1 MRYCRTQGFQPTA
14 LGSVLGPDR
23 PKWKQGIGC
32 TTIRSINIGKTNQ
45 VVWDVIK
52 SMLTPFSER
61 SLEFSVHP
69 IPGVLTLDD
78 SDGMSAEQI
87 DVLSVEEKKVLIS
100 HIIDRIT
107 VHFDKGNGNHRLN
120 VEWSERV
127 LDGSATSE
135 PVTEAPLLWHWG
147 THQPQRIEAVEPR
160 RDPSPTK
167 KHLRRATV
175 LATESV
181 HSVTVE

>member
-1 MRYCRTQGFQPTA
+1 M
-14 LGSVLGPDR
+14 
-23 PKWKQGIGC
+23 
-32 TTIRSINIGKTNQ
+32 IRSINIAKTDQ

-52 SMLTPFSER
+52 SMLPTIRER
-61 SLEFSVHP
+61 SLESSVHP

-78 SDGMSAEQI
+78 SDGMLPEGFTWMLPEQI
-87 DVLSVEEKKVLIS
+87 DVLSGEEKKVLIS
-100 HIIDRIT
+100 HVIDRIT
-107 VHFDKGNGNHRLN
+107 VHFDNGNGKHRLN
-120 VEWSERV
+120 VEWSERF
-127 LDGSATSE
+127 LDRIATSVPE
-135 PVTEAPLLWHWG
+135 REAPLLWHWG
-147 THQPQRIEAVEPR
+147 THRPHGIEAVKPR